1 MKPKTLKI
9 GLLLIVL
16 GIGSLYLLCSN
27 QNIDGLYGNDVR
39 YVYFDLGANNGDSIE
54 NFLGL
59 SDEAKGGDI
68 RSMFPA
74 WFNRKKWI
82 IHAFEANK
90 LFDDKLMDTKFR
102 VEKMG
107 HQVHIYKE
115 TAAWI
120 YDGRISFY
128 LDTINKD
135 NDYWSSS
142 LNKNHP
148 VLFEFFFIYFSNKL
162 KF

>member
-1 MKPKTLKI
+1 MNSKKLQI
-9 GLLLIVL
+9 GFVLLVLSL
-16 GIGSLYLLCSN
+16 GILYLICSY
-27 QNIDGLYGNDVR
+27 QSIDDLNGNHVK

-59 SDEAKGGDI
+59 TEEAKGGNI
-68 RSMFPA
+68 RSMFPM

-90 LFDDKLMDTKFR
+90 LFNDKLMDIKYR
-102 VEKMG
+102 AENLG
-107 HQVHIYKE
+107 HEVHIYKE

-148 VLFEFFFIYFSNKL
+148 VLF
-162 KF
+162 

>member
-1 MKPKTLKI
+1 MNIKKLQI
-9 GLLLIVL
+9 GFVLFFIALGLLYLICFNETL
-16 GIGSLYLLCSN
+16 
-27 QNIDGLYGNDVR
+27 DGLTGNDVR

-59 SDEAKGGDI
+59 VDEAKGGDI
-68 RSMFPA
+68 RSMFPK

-90 LFDDKLMDTKFR
+90 LFNDKLMDTKYR
-102 VEKMG
+102 AEKLG
-107 HQVHIYKE
+107 HEVNIYKE

-135 NDYWSSS
+135 NDFWSSS

-148 VLFEFFFIYFSNKL
+148 VFFNIFKLVVFICF